1 MLKIAQICH
10 YKLHHCP
17 PNDSYS
23 ICRVPPSD
31 RPETASAAGSTRR
44 DLEAPTV
51 ETCWFHAS
59 SQTIKQNEKTWKHNM
74 QVNIDTIG
82 RSSWSRDV
90 ESFDQ
95 ICAANLLLSAID
107 LNPNGYG
114 SIPIDTFLVG
124 WTSIYQL
131 FWGSTGVPGF
141 WSFDPSPNCRC
152 TLLSTN
158 VQVVDN
164 STKISKVG
172 PVGCHF

>member
-1 MLKIAQICH
+1 MLKIAQLCH

-59 SQTIKQNEKTWKHNM
+59 QTIKQNEKTWKHNM
-74 QVNIDTIG
+74 QVNIDSIG
-82 RSSWSRDV
+82 RSNWSRDV

-124 WTSIYQL
+124 YSHPSIPAMT
-131 FWGSTGVPGF
+131 WGSTGVPGF

-158 VQVVDN
+158 VH
-164 STKISKVG
+164 G